1 MIVCPRVHRLAAV
14 ILCALVLA
22 AGSVACFSSDSDG
35 AETEAVHDVIR
46 AYNAALVGAFQT
58 FDMNDLSTVATEEQ
72 ATREFYLMAALGEG
86 GVRMHATLQSIE
98 FGDVTFPADG
108 EASVTTTEVWDYDHV
123 SLDTSETV
131 RTERGVVY
139 HLRYDLVRFE
149 DRWLVDA
156 VTSLDEEPASEDA
169 TTGEVTTP

>member
-1 MIVCPRVHRLAAV
+1 MRRAFISLA
-14 ILCALVLA
+14 L
-22 AGSVACFSSDSDG
+22 
-35 AETEAVHDVIR
+35 
-46 AYNAALVGAFQT
+46 AALVALAGCGASNTEGALVRDTVVAYNDALVRGFVA
-58 FDMNDLSTVATEEQ
+58 MNMNELAAVATEEQ

-86 GVRMHATLQSIE
+86 RLQMLATLTSIE

-108 EASVTTTEVWDYDHV
+108 EASVTTTEVWDYDHI

-169 TTGEVTTP
+169 TSGEVTTP

>member
-1 MIVCPRVHRLAAV
+1 MKRAAFAGA
-14 ILCALVLA
+14 CALILVVAVAGCVGPADDAQSETRDVQA
-22 AGSVACFSSDSDG
+22 AIV
-35 AETEAVHDVIR
+35 V
-46 AYNAALVGAFQT
+46 YNDALVRAFAAQ
-58 FDMNDLSTVATEEQ
+58 DMNALSAVATENQ
-72 ATREFYLMAALGEG
+72 AYTEFYLMAALGEG
-86 GVRMHATLQSIE
+86 GVRMHATLQSID
-98 FGDVTFPADG
+98 FSDVTFPADG

-169 TTGEVTTP
+169 TGGEVTAP